1 MKGKLIKRILI
12 GTTATLL
19 LLVAVLAIHI
29 YVVTKPRV
37 DANTVAMARIDI
49 KQSINDVEAGGIEKW
64 LGEQTGVQHVVL
76 NRQNNILLF
85 TFYPVKASADQLAEN
100 LKTTFNINAD
110 RFMPSAE
117 QMASGC
123 PAMAHTFS
131 GKVYSFFT
139 HIFNH
144 N

>member
-1 MKGKLIKRILI
+1 MKRTAVKRIVI

-19 LLVAVLAIHI
+19 LLVAVLGIHI
-29 YVVTKPRV
+29 YIVTKPK
-37 DANTVAMARIDI
+37 ANAKTVAMARIDI
-49 KQSINDVEAGGIEKW
+49 KQRINEAKAGGIEKW
-64 LGEQTGVQHVVL
+64 LSEQTGVQHVVL
-76 NRQNNILLF
+76 NRESNIIVF
-85 TFYPVKASADQLAEN
+85 TFYPVKANANELANN
-100 LKTTFNINAD
+100 LKATFDVNAE

-123 PAMAHTFS
+123 PAMGHTLT